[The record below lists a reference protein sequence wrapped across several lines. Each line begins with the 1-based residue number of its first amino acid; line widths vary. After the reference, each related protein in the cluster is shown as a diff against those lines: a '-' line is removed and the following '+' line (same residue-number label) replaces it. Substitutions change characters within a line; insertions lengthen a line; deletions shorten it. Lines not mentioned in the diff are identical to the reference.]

1 MTMPN
6 ERARA
11 LRWAHEF
18 LQEVRDDASVDP
30 SARARA
36 AELLCHF
43 PLPVTVP
50 DWIRM
55 DVQCIPPE
63 AAQAIDGTGELLS
76 QILRSP
82 ACSRDLRR
90 NALFTS
96 RHFPVPGEAHRWTV
110 GVRCFSIHQWLLPE
124 DHYR

>member
-6 ERARA
+6 ERTRA

-18 LQEVRDDASVDP
+18 LQEVRDDASVEP

-36 AELLCHF
+36 AELLCHY
-43 PLPVTVP
+43 PLPVTVLH
-50 DWIRM
+50 WIRL
-55 DVQCIPPE
+55 DLPSISLE
-63 AAQAIDGTGELLS
+63 AAQAIEGTGELLS

-82 ACSRDLRR
+82 ACSGDLRR
-90 NALFTS
+90 SALFTS
-96 RHFPVPGEAHRWTV
+96 RHFPVPGEAHGWTV
-110 GVRCFSIHQWLLPE
+110 GVRRFSIQQWLLPE